1 MFICTCLGGGDRET
15 GWGLMMLKCHMI
27 PKASLGNWLLLSCRW
42 KDRALGFVC
51 AAALARPET

>member
-1 MFICTCLGGGDRET
+1 
-15 GWGLMMLKCHMI
+15 MMLECHMI

-42 KDRALGFVC
+42 KDRAMGFVC